1 MSIPVAGVETA
12 AGIPFKDIAMTTI
25 PFEARRFQS
34 TAAYYTRYR
43 VPYPDRLIERIAEQ
57 AGLSVG
63 ERVLDLGC
71 GPGQLAIAFARLTK
85 AAVIGLDPE
94 PEMLEAAAA
103 DAAAAGV
110 DIAFVRGSSYDL
122 NSRFSPLKMTVMGRS
137 FHWMDRSATL
147 KALDEITVADGCV
160 VLFGDRH
167 ISSTP
172 DWRQAVNTLA
182 ETFAP
187 ERNADRERRK
197 RPDWIEHESILLRSP
212 FNDLERTSVVRER
225 RLGLDDI
232 VGRAFSTSV
241 TSPQA
246 LGERASAFEAELR
259 GTLLKL
265 SPEGVFSEVV
275 EIGGLMARR
284 S

>member
-1 MSIPVAGVETA
+1 
-12 AGIPFKDIAMTTI
+12 MTTI

-43 VPYPDRLIERIAEQ
+43 VPYPDELIARIASRG
-57 AGLSVG
+57 GLSAG

-71 GPGQLAIAFARLTK
+71 GPGQLGIAFARLAG
-85 AAVIGLDPE
+85 AAVTGLDPE
-94 PEMLEAAAA
+94 PEMLAAAHA

-110 DIAFVRGSSYDL
+110 DVTFIRGSSYDL
-122 NSRFSPLKMTVMGRS
+122 DSRFAPLKMTVMGRS
-137 FHWMDRSATL
+137 FHWMDRPATL
-147 KALDEITVADGCV
+147 RDLDEITVTDGCV

-172 DWRQAVNTLA
+172 DWRRAVNALA

-197 RPDWIEHESILLRSP
+197 APDWIDHERILLRSA
-212 FNDLERTSVVRER
+212 FHDLERISVIRER
-225 RLGLDDI
+225 NLSLDDI

-246 LGERASAFEAELR
+246 LGERTGAFESELR

-265 SPEGVFSEVV
+265 SPEGAFSEVV
-275 EIGGLMARR
+275 DIGGLIARR

>member
-1 MSIPVAGVETA
+1 
-12 AGIPFKDIAMTTI
+12 MTTI

-43 VPYPDRLIERIAEQ
+43 VPYPDELIERIAERG
-57 AGLSVG
+57 GLAPG
-63 ERVLDLGC
+63 ERLLDLGC
-71 GPGQLAIAFARLTK
+71 GPGQLGIAFARLAR
-85 AAVIGLDPE
+85 AAVTGLDPE
-94 PEMLEAAAA
+94 PEMLEVAHA

-110 DIAFVRGSSYDL
+110 DVTFVKGSSYDL
-122 NSRFSPLKMTVMGRS
+122 DSRFAPLKMTVMGRS
-137 FHWMDRSATL
+137 FHWMDRLATL
-147 KALDEITVADGCV
+147 TALDEITVADGCV

-172 DWRQAVNTLA
+172 DWRQAVSTLA

-197 RPDWIEHESILLRSP
+197 APDWIEHESILLRSP
-212 FNDLERTSVVRER
+212 FNDLERISVVRER
-225 RLGLDDI
+225 KLGLDDI

-246 LGERASAFEAELR
+246 LGERTAAFDAELR
-259 GTLLKL
+259 HSLLKL
-265 SPEGVFSEVV
+265 SPEGTFAEVV
-275 EIGGLMARR
+275 EIGGLIARR

>member
-1 MSIPVAGVETA
+1 
-12 AGIPFKDIAMTTI
+12 MTTI

-43 VPYPDRLIERIAEQ
+43 VPYPDDLIARVSERT
-57 AGLSVG
+57 GLAPG

-71 GPGQLAIAFARLTK
+71 GPGQLGIAFARLAGADVT
-85 AAVIGLDPE
+85 GLDPE
-94 PEMLEAAAA
+94 PEMLEAAAS
-103 DAAAAGV
+103 DAAAVGV
-110 DIAFVRGSSYDL
+110 TVTFVKGSSYDL
-122 NSRFSPLKMTVMGRS
+122 GPRFAPLKLTVMGRS
-137 FHWMDRSATL
+137 FHWMDRPATL
-147 KALDEITVADGCV
+147 KALDEITVPGGCV

-172 DWRQAVNTLA
+172 DWRQAVNKLA
-182 ETFAP
+182 ESYAP

-197 RPDWIEHESILLRSP
+197 GPDWVEHEGILLQSR
-212 FNDLERTSVVRER
+212 FNDLERISVIRER
-225 RLGLDDI
+225 KLSPDDI

-246 LGERASAFEAELR
+246 LGDKSAAFEAALR
-259 GTLLKL
+259 ETLAKL
-265 SPEGVFSEVV
+265 SPEGIFAEIV
-275 EIGGLMARR
+275 EIGGLIARR